1 MESVL
6 DLLVKI
12 QSFHDEVEEAEA
24 RLSQIPQEIEK
35 FEKQIKVREDEFKNS
50 ENRIQELKKTY
61 KLKELE
67 IADNEGKINKLN
79 TQTFAVKTN
88 EEYRA
93 ILNEIEFLK
102 KNNREIEDEML
113 TIMEEEEKLA
123 TSINGIRNETEEFI
137 QKNQTRIS
145 ELNKESDEMKEKQTM
160 ARVNLDNNF
169 GKLPADVKILY
180 NRIAK
185 SRGKAVCLIID
196 NTCTGCYAN
205 LTHQFLNELKKRNK
219 ILVCGNCG
227 RILVYSSSDI

>member
-12 QSFHDEVEEAEA
+12 QSFDDEVEEAA
-24 RLSQIPQEIEK
+24 TRLAQIPQEIAK
-35 FEKQIKVREDEFKNS
+35 LEKQINTRQDEFKDS

-67 IADNEGKINKLN
+67 IADNESKINKLN

-93 ILNEIEFLK
+93 ILNEVEFLK
-102 KNNREIEDEML
+102 KNNHEIEDEML
-113 TIMEEEEKLA
+113 VIMEEEEKLA
-123 TSINGIRNETEEFI
+123 KSINQLRTETEEFI
-137 QKNQTRIS
+137 QKNQNTIS
-145 ELNKESDEMKEKQTM
+145 ALTEESEKMKEKQAT
-160 ARVNLDNNF
+160 AKIALENNF
-169 GKLPADVKILY
+169 GKLPADVQVLY
-180 NRIAK
+180 RRVAK
-185 SRGKAVCLIID
+185 SRGRAVCLITD

-227 RILVYSSSDI
+227 RILVYPNSNE

>member
-12 QSFHDEVEEAEA
+12 QSFNDEVEEAEVTLA
-24 RLSQIPQEIEK
+24 QIPQEIEK
-35 FEKQIKVREDEFKNS
+35 LKRQIKAREDEFKNS
-50 ENRIQELKKTY
+50 ETRIQELKKTY

-102 KNNREIEDEML
+102 KNNREIEDGMIG
-113 TIMEEEEKLA
+113 IMEEEEKLA
-123 TSINGIRNETEEFI
+123 NSINRVRNETKEFI
-137 QKNQTRIS
+137 LQNQTKIS
-145 ELNKESDEMKEKQTM
+145 ELTEESEKIKEKQTM
-160 ARVNLDNNF
+160 ARSNLENIF
-169 GKLPADVKILY
+169 GKLPEDVKVLY
-180 NRIAK
+180 NRVAK
-185 SRGKAVCLIID
+185 SRGKAVCLITD

-227 RILVYSSSDI
+227 RILVYSGKDQ